1 MTSLE
6 QQVISAYDEC
16 DLSVEE
22 ILAEFEGLE
31 RESVLVTLQKYSSKY
46 KDGVKSGEEKNILT
60 EDEMESLKSVLMNL
74 ALGSQCEA
82 VQFSA
87 AKFMFNEGK
96 GRNNPQKNIGRSLT
110 VNILQLNEQ
119 LKAGQSRYQQ
129 ARERKLQPTPPT
141 QNPSSA
147 LTTVDV

>member
-31 RESVLVTLQKYSSKY
+31 RESVLVTLQKFSSKY
-46 KDGVKSGEEKNILT
+46 KDGVKSGEEKNVLT
-60 EDEMESLKSVLMNL
+60 DSEMDALKAVLMNL
-74 ALGSQCEA
+74 ALDGECEA
-82 VQFSA
+82 VKFSA

-129 ARERKLQPTPPT
+129 ARERKLTSQPA